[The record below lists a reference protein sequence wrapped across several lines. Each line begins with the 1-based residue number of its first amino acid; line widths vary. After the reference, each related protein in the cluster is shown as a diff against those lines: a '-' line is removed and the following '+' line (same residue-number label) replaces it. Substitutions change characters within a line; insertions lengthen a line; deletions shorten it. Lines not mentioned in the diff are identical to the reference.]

1 MKYLITSIKDIE
13 DILTPSLIAYDD
25 DLLFNSFA
33 FSKFEKQ
40 FRSCMRLYRI
50 ETFGEDYEK
59 FPISFEEFNPKV
71 DKFYGM
77 DFDHLNVR
85 IEIDEFKI
93 DLIQYLN
100 RCEDYFI
107 EDITDQLPNPSEAE
121 FKMFLYNSLKT
132 LKDSY
137 DFLISTDINNNVILN
152 LFKDELLESYERAF
166 EKTKN
171 HFSVYDEIFNKFNFE
186 VNLSNS
192 DLVED
197 NRIDSIV
204 SLEYIPSRDEIL
216 SKLIDGTNNKIT
228 FENYEKKLVE
238 KQFLSKELDG
248 WRSSSINFVRFYTH
262 CERQKLFRSVF
273 LTKSSGVKMLRQ
285 LYSFYD
291 GSTLDLPNKRAKIKP
306 GQISNIYYFL

>member
-1 MKYLITSIKDIE
+1 MKYLITSIKEIE
-13 DILTPSLIAYDD
+13 DIITPSLVID
-25 DLLFNSFA
+25 DLFNPFP
-33 FSKFEKQ
+33 FPKLEEQ

-59 FPISFEEFNPKV
+59 SPISFEEFNPRY
-71 DKFYGM
+71 DKFYG
-77 DFDHLNVR
+77 LNYNR
-85 IEIDEFKI
+85 LTEIIEIEEFKI
-93 DLIQYLN
+93 DLKQLLI
-100 RCEDYFI
+100 RHEDYFTEGI
-107 EDITDQLPNPSEAE
+107 AEQLPNPSEAE

-152 LFKDELLESYERAF
+152 VVKDELLESYDRAF
-166 EKTKN
+166 VKTKN

-186 VNLSNS
+186 ANLLNS
-192 DLVED
+192 DLVE
-197 NRIDSIV
+197 NNGIDSIV
-204 SLEYIPSRDEIL
+204 SKEYIPSRDEIL
-216 SKLIDGTNNKIT
+216 SKLFDGTNNKIT

-238 KQFLSKELDG
+238 KKFLSKELDG

-262 CERQKLFRSVF
+262 CERQKLFRPVF

-291 GSTLDLPNKRAKIKP
+291 GLTLDLPNKRAKIKS
-306 GQISNIYYFL
+306 GHISNIYYFL